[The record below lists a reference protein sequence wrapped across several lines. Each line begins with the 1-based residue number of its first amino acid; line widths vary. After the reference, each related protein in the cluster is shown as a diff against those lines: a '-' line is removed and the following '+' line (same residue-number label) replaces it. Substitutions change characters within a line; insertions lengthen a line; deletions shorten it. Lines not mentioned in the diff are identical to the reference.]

1 MKKFVFTIKEDVCT
15 ANGKD
20 EAKLKQ
26 ELAVFEKIKDNYPKC
41 IITMD
46 QVFVPDHG
54 GVKTISVY
62 DFLMGACWS

>member
-1 MKKFVFTIKEDVCT
+1 MGRHYIQVAVSV
-15 ANGKD
+15 KD

-26 ELAVFEKIKDNYPKC
+26 DLAVFEKIKDNYPKC

-62 DFLMGACWS
+62 DFLMGECWP